1 MIKTKH
7 FETKS
12 FSSLETEINKF
23 LSSIKEK
30 DFISINYLYSNLACV
45 IYKENKDE
53 EDTNDYLEE
62 YEDDEDD
69 GITVQQNV

>member
-1 MIKTKH
+1 MIKAKH

-23 LSSIKEK
+23 LSSIDEK

-45 IYKENKDE
+45 IYKENETQDESWLGSEDE
-53 EDTNDYLEE
+53 EEG
-62 YEDDEDD
+62 DE
-69 GITVQQNV
+69 VAE